1 MGEFTQMGFAFTG
14 TGQMS
19 NNRDGDPA
27 TKDVG
32 GAADRYIGGSLLFG
46 VLY

>member
-1 MGEFTQMGFAFTG
+1 MGFAFTG

-19 NNRDGDPA
+19 NNRDGDPM

-32 GAADRYIGGSLLFG
+32 GAADRYIGGAITLG
-46 VLY
+46 VMY